1 MTQPPINATLKPREI
16 QPNDL
21 IKDEKYMIESYLNDD
36 YKNAK
41 YIGTFIRNEN
51 WGDQG
56 LIASHFKI
64 TDSNPKTVPF
74 DRTGSEIMFYSDR
87 TRYYKSTDDILL
99 QKYNEQEMAN
109 LIDDKTGTGAGKSV
123 AYQFYHGNGKKGNTK
138 RKHKKGTQKGN
149 TKKETQKGNTKKETQ
164 KGNTKRNRKTRNTT
178 K

>member
-1 MTQPPINATLKPREI
+1 MTQPAINATLESREI

-21 IKDEKYMIESYLNDD
+21 IKDKKYMIESYLNDD

-56 LIASHFKI
+56 LIASRFKI
-64 TDSNPKTVPF
+64 TNSDPKTVPF

-99 QKYNEQEMAN
+99 QKYNEQEMAK
-109 LIDDKTGTGAGKSV
+109 LIDDNTGTGAGKSV
-123 AYQFYHGNGKKGNTK
+123 AYQFYHGNGKKRNTK
-138 RKHKKGTQKGN
+138 RKH
-149 TKKETQKGNTKKETQ
+149 KKETQKGNTKRKH
-164 KGNTKRNRKTRNTT
+164 KKRNTKRNRKTRNTT